1 MKIKRFFAKDMRSAL
16 AEVKEVLGNDAVIM
30 SNKKVSGGIEIV
42 AAVDDDD
49 APLTPLQRPLHD
61 DNVKISSHAR
71 QFVPPLNDQ
80 QQAETLQSL
89 LMRGRQAPSPQT
101 IAEQVDWND
110 PRLAPESPLTAGLRA
125 GREAGRY
132 GEPELGASLGRRPL
146 ESPLTDSRALDSQ
159 AAGYGRRNEGR
170 REPTLSPL
178 AAQPQPQLHD
188 SREYKRKE
196 TAKDKE
202 LQAMRQEIASIR
214 RLLEHQVSGLMWQEV
229 ERREPVRAM
238 IIKQLNELGFSDG
251 FADQLAMRIN
261 DQAPAHEA
269 WSQIETALNQQL
281 LTGEDEILRQGG
293 AVALLGPT
301 GVGKTTTIAKLA
313 ARFAAR
319 YGADQIALITT
330 DHYRIG
336 AHEQLQTY
344 GRIMGVVVKQA
355 RTYQELAQTLYQ
367 LRHRRLVLIDTA
379 GMGQR
384 DLRLNQ
390 QLDTL
395 VGDKQIKIRN
405 YLVLPATAQRR
416 VLQEAVDHFRR
427 IPLAGCILTKLDE
440 SLSLGDVL
448 DISIQNSLPISY
460 ITDGQRVPEDLRLAN
475 SQELVK
481 QALGHLEQ
489 RREEPYYWE
498 SSESDEEDGRFYE

>member
-1 MKIKRFFAKDMRSAL
+1 MKIKRFFAKDMRTAL

-42 AAVDDDD
+42 AAVDDEET
-49 APLTPLQRPLHD
+49 PVPSLTRPLD
-61 DNVKISSHAR
+61 DDSVKISSQAR
-71 QFVPPLNDQ
+71 QFVTPLNPQ

-89 LMRGRQAPSPQT
+89 LMRGREQSASPPTLAEQSDWREPARAPGLEQRTEPSLGKAAQAPVP
-101 IAEQVDWND
+101 
-110 PRLAPESPLTAGLRA
+110 P
-125 GREAGRY
+125 
-132 GEPELGASLGRRPL
+132 
-146 ESPLTDSRALDSQ
+146 
-159 AAGYGRRNEGR
+159 
-170 REPTLSPL
+170 
-178 AAQPQPQLHD
+178 PQLHD
-188 SREYKRKE
+188 SRERRRKDK
-196 TAKDKE
+196 AKDQE
-202 LQAMRQEIASIR
+202 LAKMQQEIASIR

-229 ERREPVRAM
+229 ERHEPVRAM
-238 IIKQLNELGFSDG
+238 VIKQLNSLGFSDG
-251 FADQLAMRIN
+251 FADQLAMRV
-261 DQAPAHEA
+261 DEKAPAHMA
-269 WSQIETALNQQL
+269 WQQIEAALSQQL

-384 DLRLNQ
+384 DLRLNE

-440 SLSLGDVL
+440 SLSLGDAL

-460 ITDGQRVPEDLRLAN
+460 ITDGQRVPEDLRLADAL
-475 SQELVK
+475 ELIQ
-481 QALGHLEQ
+481 QALGTLEQ

-498 SSESDEEDGRFYE
+498 SSGSDEEDGRFYD

>member
-1 MKIKRFFAKDMRSAL
+1 MKIKRFFAKDMRAAL
-16 AEVKEVLGNDAVIM
+16 AEVKEVLGPDAVIM

-49 APLTPLQRPLHD
+49 GAPVDSPPRALSD
-61 DNVKISSHAR
+61 DNVRISSQAR
-71 QFVPPLNDQ
+71 QFVPPLSSQ
-80 QQAETLQSL
+80 QQADSLQAL
-89 LMRGRQAPSPQT
+89 LSRGKRDPSPKT
-101 IAEQVDWND
+101 LAEQVDWGQ
-110 PRLAPESPLTAGLRA
+110 PEK
-125 GREAGRY
+125 
-132 GEPELGASLGRRPL
+132 
-146 ESPLTDSRALDSQ
+146 
-159 AAGYGRRNEGR
+159 R
-170 REPTLSPL
+170 REPVLNRPSSL
-178 AAQPQPQLHD
+178 FAGGGKGSRD
-188 SREYKRKE
+188 SRQKE
-196 TAKDKE
+196 SSKDKE
-202 LQAMRQEIASIR
+202 LNAMRQEIASIR

-238 IIKQLNELGFSDG
+238 VIKQLRQLGFSDG
-251 FADQLAMRIN
+251 FADMLAMRVHESA
-261 DQAPAHEA
+261 APHEA
-269 WSQIETALNQQL
+269 WTQIEAALNEL
-281 LTGEDEILRQGG
+281 LVTGEDEIMRQGG

-319 YGADQIALITT
+319 HGADQLALITT

-344 GRIMGVVVKQA
+344 GRIMGVAVKQA
-355 RTYQELAQTLYQ
+355 RTYEELAQALYQ

-384 DLRLNQ
+384 DMRLNE

-395 VGDKQIKIRN
+395 VGDRQIRIRN

-416 VLQEAVDHFRR
+416 VLQEAVEHFRR
-427 IPLAGCILTKLDE
+427 IPLAGCIMTKLDE

-460 ITDGQRVPEDLRLAN
+460 VTDGQRVPEDLRLAKAE
-475 SQELVK
+475 ELVR
-481 QALGHLEQ
+481 QALGRVEQ
-489 RREEPYYWE
+489 QQEEPYYWAA
-498 SSESDEEDGRFYE
+498 SDADDEDARFYD